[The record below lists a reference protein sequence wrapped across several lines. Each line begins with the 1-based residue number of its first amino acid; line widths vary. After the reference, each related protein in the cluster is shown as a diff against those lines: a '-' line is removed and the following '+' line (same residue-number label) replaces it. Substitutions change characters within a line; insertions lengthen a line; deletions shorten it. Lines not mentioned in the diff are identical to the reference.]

1 MNFSTLPV
9 MSMMTRK
16 LSWLSNRTELLAEN
30 ISNADTP
37 GYQARDLKPVS
48 FRDLVEREDGG
59 GAKTSGRLR
68 PVVTQVGHMQSSRP
82 PQPFRAEDAPDEFAT
97 KINGNDVGVEQQLMQ
112 LGETQGDYQLTL
124 NLYRKQLDMLR
135 LAIGRG
141 R

>member
-9 MSMMTRK
+9 MSMMTKK

-82 PQPFRAEDAPDEFAT
+82 PQPFRPEDAPDEFAT

-124 NLYRKQLDMLR
+124 SLYRKQLDMLR